1 MTALF
6 CWRHKLD
13 EIPRRGVSER
23 RKAGDNLRRTI
34 AEELGVQAC
43 IRLIAEYTI
52 RNAGGGRFE
61 LKGTLDSEFSR
72 VCVVS
77 LSAITETI
85 KEPIDCIFVPPDH
98 LPERQSEEEEA
109 LAVEEIEPITQEAIE
124 VGRIIYEVI
133 SATLDP
139 YPRAHDAELELS
151 SDSTEQVSRE
161 NPFAALQKLKDDSN
175 AQS

>member
-52 RNAGGGRFE
+52 RNAGSRRFE

-77 LSAITETI
+77 LSPITETI
-85 KEPIDCIFVPPDH
+85 TESLDCIFVPPEH
-98 LPERQSEEEEA
+98 LPERQSKEEEA
-109 LAVEEIEPITQEAIE
+109 LAVEEIEPITKETIE

-161 NPFAALQKLKDDSN
+161 KPFTALQKLKDDSN
-175 AQS
+175 AES